1 MNATSLSTPRTAASL
16 LVPALLACW
25 LVWGSTY
32 LAIHFALKSL
42 PPFFQMGSRFLV
54 AGGLLMAWVH
64 WRGGVWPTAVQWRN
78 AAVIGTL
85 MLGGGMGWVA
95 SAQQH
100 IGSGLIAWPFA
111 KISHQNP
118 RTFVPPMMFNN
129 CGNMGL
135 PLALFAF
142 GPIGVAGMVALFTT
156 SNLLHFTLG
165 AFIVHKH
172 AELKLLAKS
181 PMVWATVIGAALG
194 LSGTHL
200 PDSVHAPM
208 KMIGDCT
215 IPVMLL
221 SLGVRMLDVK
231 REDFSRSLL
240 GAAVCPLTGLLMA
253 GIVVQ
258 YLPMNKEQIGLVYL
272 FGALPPAVLNF
283 LVADYY
289 KQEPEKVASIV
300 LVGNIASIVFIP
312 LGLLFA
318 LK

>member
-1 MNATSLSTPRTAASL
+1 MNVALRIL
-16 LVPALLACW
+16 EIVVPVIAIIVLGYALGRL
-25 LVWGSTY
+25 WGKPDMRVVNR
-32 LAIHFALKSL
+32 LNLEVFG
-42 PPFFQMGSRFLV
+42 PFLV
-54 AGGLLMAWVH
+54 LANLSDKGVDLLSL
-64 WRGGVWPTAVQWRN
+64 WPLV
-78 AAVIGTL
+78 
-85 MLGGGMGWVA
+85 VA
-95 SAQQH
+95 S
-100 IGSGLIAWPFA
+100 IIIVLGSGLLAWPFA
-111 KISHQNP
+111 KLSGQNP

-142 GPIGVAGMVALFTT
+142 GPTGVAGMVALFAT
-156 SNLLHFTLG
+156 SNLLHFTVG

-172 AELKLLAKS
+172 AEFKLLLKS
-181 PMVWATVIGAALG
+181 PMVWATIIGAALG
-194 LSGTHL
+194 LSGTNL

-231 REDFSRSLL
+231 REDFSNSLL
-240 GAAVCPLTGLLMA
+240 GAAVCPLTGLFVA
-253 GIVVQ
+253 GLLVSV
-258 YLPMNKEQIGLVYL
+258 LPMTKEQVGLMYL
-272 FGALPPAVLNF
+272 FGSLPPAVLNF

-318 LK
+318 LR

>member
-1 MNATSLSTPRTAASL
+1 MNIALRIVEIVLPV
-16 LVPALLACW
+16 LVII
-25 LVWGSTY
+25 VMGY
-32 LAIHFALKSL
+32 AIGRLWNKPDMRVVNRLNLDVFG
-42 PPFFQMGSRFLV
+42 PFLV
-54 AGGLLMAWVH
+54 LANLSDKSVDLLSL
-64 WRGGVWPTAVQWRN
+64 WPLV
-78 AAVIGTL
+78 
-85 MLGGGMGWVA
+85 VA
-95 SAQQH
+95 SIVIV

-111 KISHQNP
+111 KVSRQDP

-194 LSGTHL
+194 LTGTHL

-231 REDFSRSLL
+231 REDFSNSLL

-253 GIVVQ
+253 GIIVQ
-258 YLPMNKEQIGLVYL
+258 YLPMSKEQIGLVYL

-318 LK
+318 LR

>member
-1 MNATSLSTPRTAASL
+1 MNIALRIL
-16 LVPALLACW
+16 EIVVP
-25 LVWGSTY
+25 VI
-32 LAIHFALKSL
+32 AIIVLGYGIGRAWNKPDMRVVNRLNLDVFG
-42 PPFFQMGSRFLV
+42 PFLV
-54 AGGLLMAWVH
+54 LANLSDKSVDLISL
-64 WRGGVWPTAVQWRN
+64 WPLV
-78 AAVIGTL
+78 
-85 MLGGGMGWVA
+85 VA
-95 SAQQH
+95 SAL
-100 IGSGLIAWPFA
+100 IVLGSGLLAWPFA
-111 KISHQNP
+111 KLSGQNP

-142 GPIGVAGMVALFTT
+142 GPTGVAGMVALFAT
-156 SNLLHFTLG
+156 SNLLHFTVG

-172 AELKLLAKS
+172 AELKLLLKS

-194 LSGTHL
+194 LTGTHL

-231 REDFSRSLL
+231 REDFSNSLL
-240 GAAVCPLTGLLMA
+240 GAAICPLTGLFVA
-253 GIVVQ
+253 GIVVGV
-258 YLPMNKEQIGLVYL
+258 LPMTKEQMGLVFL

-289 KQEPEKVASIV
+289 QQEPEKVASIV

-312 LGLLFA
+312 FGLLFA
-318 LK
+318 LR

>member
-1 MNATSLSTPRTAASL
+1 MNITLRILEIDLP
-16 LVPALLACW
+16 V
-25 LVWGSTY
+25 
-32 LAIHFALKSL
+32 LAIIVLGYILGRMWKPDMRVVNRLNLDVFG
-42 PPFFQMGSRFLV
+42 PFLV
-54 AGGLLMAWVH
+54 LAYLSDK
-64 WRGGVWPTAVQWRN
+64 GVDLVSLWPL
-78 AAVIGTL
+78 VI
-85 MLGGGMGWVA
+85 A
-95 SAQQH
+95 SVV
-100 IGSGLIAWPFA
+100 IVLGSGLLAWPFA
-111 KISHQNP
+111 KLSGQNP

-142 GPIGVAGMVALFTT
+142 GAPGVAGMVALFTT

-165 AFIVHKH
+165 AFIVNKH
-172 AELKLLAKS
+172 ADLKVLLKS
-181 PMVWATVIGAALG
+181 PMVWATIIGASLG
-194 LSGTHL
+194 LSGLHL

-231 REDFSRSLL
+231 REDFSNSLL
-240 GAAVCPLTGLLMA
+240 GAAVCPLTGLLIA
-253 GIVVQ
+253 GVAAMW
-258 YLPMNKEQIGLVYL
+258 LPMNKTQIGLVYL
-272 FGALPPAVLNF
+272 FGSLPPAVLNF

-312 LGLLFA
+312 FGLWFA
-318 LK
+318 LR

>member
-1 MNATSLSTPRTAASL
+1 MNIALRIL
-16 LVPALLACW
+16 EIVVP
-25 LVWGSTY
+25 VI
-32 LAIHFALKSL
+32 AIIGLGYGIGRLWKKPDMRVVNRLNLEVFG
-42 PPFFQMGSRFLV
+42 PFLV
-54 AGGLLMAWVH
+54 LANLSDKSVDLLSL
-64 WRGGVWPTAVQWRN
+64 WPLV
-78 AAVIGTL
+78 
-85 MLGGGMGWVA
+85 VA
-95 SAQQH
+95 SVA
-100 IGSGLIAWPFA
+100 IVLGSGLIAWPYA
-111 KISHQNP
+111 KLSGQNP

-142 GPIGVAGMVALFTT
+142 GPAGVAGMVALFTT
-156 SNLLHFTLG
+156 SNLLHFTVG
-165 AFIVHKH
+165 SFIVHKH
-172 AELKLLAKS
+172 AEMKLLLKS

-221 SLGVRMLDVK
+221 SLGVRMLDVR
-231 REDFSRSLL
+231 REDFSNSLL
-240 GAAVCPLTGLLMA
+240 GAAICPLTGLFIA
-253 GIVVQ
+253 GLLVGF
-258 YLPMNKEQIGLVYL
+258 LPMTKEQMGLVFL
-272 FGALPPAVLNF
+272 FGSLPPAVLNF

-312 LGLLFA
+312 FGLLFA
-318 LK
+318 LR

>member
-1 MNATSLSTPRTAASL
+1 MNIALRIVEIVLPV
-16 LVPALLACW
+16 LVII
-25 LVWGSTY
+25 VMGY
-32 LAIHFALKSL
+32 AIGRLWNKPDMRVVNRLNLDVFG
-42 PPFFQMGSRFLV
+42 PFLV
-54 AGGLLMAWVH
+54 LANLSDKSVDLLSL
-64 WRGGVWPTAVQWRN
+64 WPLV
-78 AAVIGTL
+78 
-85 MLGGGMGWVA
+85 VA
-95 SAQQH
+95 SIVIV

-111 KISHQNP
+111 KVSRQDP

-194 LSGTHL
+194 LTGTHL

-231 REDFSRSLL
+231 REDFSNSLL

-253 GIVVQ
+253 GIIVQ
-258 YLPMNKEQIGLVYL
+258 YLPMSKEQIGLVYL
-272 FGALPPAVLNF
+272 FGALPPAGLNF

>member
-1 MNATSLSTPRTAASL
+1 VSLWP
-16 LVPALLACW
+16 LV
-25 LVWGSTY
+25 
-32 LAIHFALKSL
+32 
-42 PPFFQMGSRFLV
+42 
-54 AGGLLMAWVH
+54 
-64 WRGGVWPTAVQWRN
+64 
-78 AAVIGTL
+78 
-85 MLGGGMGWVA
+85 VA
-95 SAQQH
+95 SVL
-100 IGSGLIAWPFA
+100 IVLGSGLLAWPFA
-111 KISHQNP
+111 KLSRQSP

-142 GPIGVAGMVALFTT
+142 GAPGVAGMVALFTT

-165 AFIVHKH
+165 SFIVNKH
-172 AELKLLAKS
+172 ADLKVLLKS
-181 PMVWATVIGAALG
+181 PMVWATIIGASLG
-194 LSGTHL
+194 LSGLHL

-231 REDFSRSLL
+231 REDFSNSLL
-240 GAAVCPLTGLLMA
+240 GAAVCPLTGLLVA
-253 GIVVQ
+253 GFVATW
-258 YLPMNKEQIGLVYL
+258 LPMTKTQIGLVYL
-272 FGALPPAVLNF
+272 FGSLPPAVLNF

-312 LGLLFA
+312 FGLWFA
-318 LK
+318 LR

>member
-1 MNATSLSTPRTAASL
+1 MNITLRILEIVLP
-16 LVPALLACW
+16 V
-25 LVWGSTY
+25 
-32 LAIHFALKSL
+32 LAIIVLGYILGRMWKPDMRVVNRLNLDVFG
-42 PPFFQMGSRFLV
+42 PFLV
-54 AGGLLMAWVH
+54 LAYLSDK
-64 WRGGVWPTAVQWRN
+64 GVDLVSLWPLV
-78 AAVIGTL
+78 
-85 MLGGGMGWVA
+85 VA
-95 SAQQH
+95 SVL
-100 IGSGLIAWPFA
+100 IVLGSGLLAWPFA
-111 KISHQNP
+111 KFSGQNP

-142 GPIGVAGMVALFTT
+142 GAPGVAGMVALFTT

-165 AFIVHKH
+165 SFIVNKH
-172 AELKLLAKS
+172 ADLKVLLKS
-181 PMVWATVIGAALG
+181 PMVWATIIGASLG
-194 LSGTHL
+194 LSGLHL

-231 REDFSRSLL
+231 REDFSNSLL
-240 GAAVCPLTGLLMA
+240 GAAVCPLTGLLLA
-253 GIVVQ
+253 GLVAMW
-258 YLPMNKEQIGLVYL
+258 LPMNKTQIGLVYL
-272 FGALPPAVLNF
+272 FGSLPPAVLNF

-312 LGLLFA
+312 FGLWFA
-318 LK
+318 LR

>member
-1 MNATSLSTPRTAASL
+1 MNI
-16 LVPALLACW
+16 ALRILEIV
-25 LVWGSTY
+25 LPVI
-32 LAIHFALKSL
+32 AIIVLGYGIGRLWNKPDMRVVNRLNLDVFG
-42 PPFFQMGSRFLV
+42 PFLV
-54 AGGLLMAWVH
+54 LANLSDKSVDLISL
-64 WRGGVWPTAVQWRN
+64 WPLVLAS
-78 AAVIGTL
+78 AVI
-85 MLGGGMGWVA
+85 VF
-95 SAQQH
+95 
-100 IGSGLIAWPFA
+100 GSGLLAWPFA
-111 KISHQNP
+111 KLSGQNP

-142 GPIGVAGMVALFTT
+142 GPTGVAGMVALFAT
-156 SNLLHFTLG
+156 SNLLHFTVG

-172 AELKLLAKS
+172 AELKLLLKS

-194 LSGTHL
+194 LTGTHL

-231 REDFSRSLL
+231 REDFSNSLL
-240 GAAVCPLTGLLMA
+240 GAAICPLTGLFVA
-253 GIVVQ
+253 GLLVGV
-258 YLPMNKEQIGLVYL
+258 LPMTKEQTGLVFL

-289 KQEPEKVASIV
+289 QQEPEKVASIV

-312 LGLLFA
+312 FGLLFA
-318 LK
+318 LR

>member
-1 MNATSLSTPRTAASL
+1 MNVALRIL
-16 LVPALLACW
+16 EIVVPVIAIIMLGYALGRL
-25 LVWGSTY
+25 WGKPDMRVVNR
-32 LAIHFALKSL
+32 LNLEVFG
-42 PPFFQMGSRFLV
+42 PFLV
-54 AGGLLMAWVH
+54 LANLSDK
-64 WRGGVWPTAVQWRN
+64 GVDLVSLWPLV
-78 AAVIGTL
+78 
-85 MLGGGMGWVA
+85 VA
-95 SAQQH
+95 S
-100 IGSGLIAWPFA
+100 IIIVLGSGLLAWPFA
-111 KISHQNP
+111 KLSGQSP

-142 GPIGVAGMVALFTT
+142 GPTGVAGMVALFAT
-156 SNLLHFTLG
+156 SNLLHFTVG

-172 AELKLLAKS
+172 AEFKLLLKS

-194 LSGTHL
+194 LSGTNL

-231 REDFSRSLL
+231 REDFSNSLL
-240 GAAVCPLTGLLMA
+240 GAAICPLTGLFVA
-253 GIVVQ
+253 GLLVSV
-258 YLPMNKEQIGLVYL
+258 LPMTKEQVGLVFL
-272 FGALPPAVLNF
+272 FGSLPPAVLNF

-300 LVGNIASIVFIP
+300 LIGNIASIVFIP
-312 LGLLFA
+312 FGLLFA
-318 LK
+318 LR

>member
-1 MNATSLSTPRTAASL
+1 MNITLRILEIVLP
-16 LVPALLACW
+16 V
-25 LVWGSTY
+25 
-32 LAIHFALKSL
+32 LAIIVLGYILGRMWKPDMRVVNRLNLDVFG
-42 PPFFQMGSRFLV
+42 PFLV
-54 AGGLLMAWVH
+54 LAYLSDK
-64 WRGGVWPTAVQWRN
+64 GVDLVSLWPL
-78 AAVIGTL
+78 VI
-85 MLGGGMGWVA
+85 A
-95 SAQQH
+95 SVV
-100 IGSGLIAWPFA
+100 IVLGSGLLAWPFA
-111 KISHQNP
+111 KLSGQNP

-142 GPIGVAGMVALFTT
+142 GAPGVAGMVALFTT

-165 AFIVHKH
+165 AFIVNKH
-172 AELKLLAKS
+172 ADLKVLLKS
-181 PMVWATVIGAALG
+181 PMVWATIIGASLG
-194 LSGTHL
+194 LSGLHL

-231 REDFSRSLL
+231 REDFSNSLL
-240 GAAVCPLTGLLMA
+240 GAAVCPLTGLLIA
-253 GIVVQ
+253 GVAAMW
-258 YLPMNKEQIGLVYL
+258 LPMNKTQIGLVYL
-272 FGALPPAVLNF
+272 FGSLPPAVLNF

-312 LGLLFA
+312 FGLWFA
-318 LK
+318 LR

>member
-1 MNATSLSTPRTAASL
+1 MNIALRIVEIVLPV
-16 LVPALLACW
+16 LVII
-25 LVWGSTY
+25 VMGY
-32 LAIHFALKSL
+32 AIGRLWNKPDMRVVNRLNLDVFG
-42 PPFFQMGSRFLV
+42 PFLV
-54 AGGLLMAWVH
+54 LANLSDKSVDLVSL
-64 WRGGVWPTAVQWRN
+64 WPLV
-78 AAVIGTL
+78 
-85 MLGGGMGWVA
+85 VA
-95 SAQQH
+95 SIVIV

-111 KISHQNP
+111 KVSRQDP

-194 LSGTHL
+194 LTGTHL

-231 REDFSRSLL
+231 REDFSNSLL

-253 GIVVQ
+253 GIIVQ
-258 YLPMNKEQIGLVYL
+258 YLPMSKEQIGLVYL

-318 LK
+318 LR

>member
-1 MNATSLSTPRTAASL
+1 VNIALRIVEIVLPV
-16 LVPALLACW
+16 LVII
-25 LVWGSTY
+25 VMGY
-32 LAIHFALKSL
+32 AIGRLWNKPDMRVVNRLNLDVFG
-42 PPFFQMGSRFLV
+42 PFLV
-54 AGGLLMAWVH
+54 LANLSDKSVDLVSL
-64 WRGGVWPTAVQWRN
+64 WPLV
-78 AAVIGTL
+78 
-85 MLGGGMGWVA
+85 VA
-95 SAQQH
+95 SIVIV

-111 KISHQNP
+111 KVSRQDP

-194 LSGTHL
+194 LTGTHL

-231 REDFSRSLL
+231 REDFSNSLL

-253 GIVVQ
+253 GIIVQ
-258 YLPMNKEQIGLVYL
+258 YLPMSKEQIGLVYL

>member
-1 MNATSLSTPRTAASL
+1 VSLWPLVIAS
-16 LVPALLACW
+16 V
-25 LVWGSTY
+25 
-32 LAIHFALKSL
+32 
-42 PPFFQMGSRFLV
+42 
-54 AGGLLMAWVH
+54 
-64 WRGGVWPTAVQWRN
+64 
-78 AAVIGTL
+78 VIVL
-85 MLGGGMGWVA
+85 
-95 SAQQH
+95 
-100 IGSGLIAWPFA
+100 GSGLLAWPFA
-111 KISHQNP
+111 KLSGQNP

-142 GPIGVAGMVALFTT
+142 GAPGVAGMVALFTT

-165 AFIVHKH
+165 AFIVNKH
-172 AELKLLAKS
+172 ADLKVLLKS
-181 PMVWATVIGAALG
+181 PMVWATIIGASLG
-194 LSGTHL
+194 LSGLHL

-231 REDFSRSLL
+231 REDFSNSLL
-240 GAAVCPLTGLLMA
+240 GAAVCPLTGLLIA
-253 GIVVQ
+253 GVAAIW
-258 YLPMNKEQIGLVYL
+258 LPMTKTQIGLVYL
-272 FGALPPAVLNF
+272 FGSLPPAVLNF

-312 LGLLFA
+312 FGLWFA
-318 LK
+318 LR

>member
-1 MNATSLSTPRTAASL
+1 MSIALRILEIVLPV
-16 LVPALLACW
+16 LVII
-25 LVWGSTY
+25 VMGY
-32 LAIHFALKSL
+32 AIGRIWNRPDMRVVNRLNLDVFG
-42 PPFFQMGSRFLV
+42 PFLV
-54 AGGLLMAWVH
+54 LANLSDKSVDLLSL
-64 WRGGVWPTAVQWRN
+64 WPLV
-78 AAVIGTL
+78 
-85 MLGGGMGWVA
+85 VA
-95 SAQQH
+95 SIVIV

-111 KISHQNP
+111 RISHQDP

-142 GPIGVAGMVALFTT
+142 GPVGVAGMVALFTT

-253 GIVVQ
+253 GIIVQ

-318 LK
+318 LR

>member
-1 MNATSLSTPRTAASL
+1 MNIALRIVEIVLPV
-16 LVPALLACW
+16 LVII
-25 LVWGSTY
+25 VMGY
-32 LAIHFALKSL
+32 AIGRLWNKPDMRVVNRLNLDVFG
-42 PPFFQMGSRFLV
+42 PFLV
-54 AGGLLMAWVH
+54 LANLSDKSVDLLSL
-64 WRGGVWPTAVQWRN
+64 WPLV
-78 AAVIGTL
+78 
-85 MLGGGMGWVA
+85 VA
-95 SAQQH
+95 SIVIV

-111 KISHQNP
+111 KVSRQDP

-156 SNLLHFTLG
+156 SNLLHFTIG

-194 LSGTHL
+194 LTGTHL

-231 REDFSRSLL
+231 REDFSNSLL

-253 GIVVQ
+253 GIIVQ
-258 YLPMNKEQIGLVYL
+258 YLPMSKEQIGLVYL